1 MGASAPFSFGGQMKR
16 VLEKDGDVTTIYH
29 DLGDKVV
36 IQKVQ
41 DVDPIIEANKAQYNA
56 ASGWMGNMAMVHVGR
71 VPKVVMDRWILED
84 GINYLAPE
92 NKGLLLKK
100 LEDRDNRMF
109 KVHPAKF
116 A

>member
-1 MGASAPFSFGGQMKR
+1 MKR
-16 VLEKDGDVTTIYH
+16 VLEQDGDMTTIYH

-41 DVDPIIEANKAQYNA
+41 DVSPILEANKAQYNA
-56 ASGWMGNMAMVHVGR
+56 ASGRMGDLVHVGR
-71 VPKVVMDRWILED
+71 IPKVVMDRWIIED
-84 GINYLAPE
+84 GINYLSPE

-100 LEDRDNRMF
+100 LEQRDNRLF
-109 KVHPAKF
+109 KVHPGKF

>member
-1 MGASAPFSFGGQMKR
+1 MKR
-16 VLEKDGDVTTIYH
+16 VLEKDGDVTTVYH

-41 DVDPIIEANKAQYNA
+41 DVDGILEANKRQYNDA
-56 ASGWMGNMAMVHVGR
+56 GGRMGDLVHVGR
-71 VPKVVMDRWILED
+71 IPKVVMDRWIIED

-100 LEDRDNRMF
+100 LEQRDNRLF
-109 KVHPAKF
+109 KVHPGKF